1 MAKFTRKALT
11 DLEIPAEKIDAIMN
25 MHIDVVNEIKDERD
39 KYKEDA
45 EKLPDIQKQL
55 DDAKKA
61 AEAKNP
67 DESEW
72 EKKYNATKKELD
84 NFKAASKAK
93 DEKAAKT
100 AEYKRLIIEAGI
112 PEKRAATIL
121 KVADVDSLKIDKD
134 GKAEDADK
142 IIDSIKSEY
151 SDFVV
156 TKTEAGANT
165 AQPPAGGNN
174 NGIKT
179 KDEIMKMTDAN
190 ARQAEIAKILASGGE
205 FK

>member
-45 EKLPDIQKQL
+45 EKLPNIQKQL

-72 EKKYNATKKELD
+72 EKKYNDTKKELD
-84 NFKAASKAK
+84 DFKAASKTK

-112 PEKRAATIL
+112 PEKRAAAIL
-121 KVADVDSLKIDKD
+121 KVADIDSLKIDKD

-142 IIDSIKSEY
+142 IIESIKTDY

-165 AQPPAGGNN
+165 AQPPAGTPTDGT
-174 NGIKT
+174 KT

>member
-84 NFKAASKAK
+84 DFKAASKAK

-174 NGIKT
+174 NGTKT

>member
-25 MHIDVVNEIKDERD
+25 MHVDVVNEIKDERD

-45 EKLPDIQKQL
+45 EKLTEVQKQL
-55 DDAKKA
+55 DEAKKA
-61 AEAKNP
+61 AEAKKP

-72 EKKYNATKKELD
+72 EKKYNDTKKELD
-84 NFKAASKAK
+84 DFKAASKAK

-112 PEKRAATIL
+112 PEKRAAAIL
-121 KVADVDSLKIDKD
+121 KVADIDSLKIDKD

-142 IIDSIKSEY
+142 IIESIKTDY

-165 AQPPAGGNN
+165 AQPPAGTTTD
-174 NGIKT
+174 GIKT

-190 ARQAEIAKILASGGE
+190 ARQAEIAKIIASGGE